1 VGWVAISCG
10 NLWVST
16 DFYGGFN
23 PAFGGFSRMQ
33 AETPHPQ
40 RCDALCLADVTWLK
54 FARGDKLT

>member
-1 VGWVAISCG
+1 
-10 NLWVST
+10 
-16 DFYGGFN
+16 
-23 PAFGGFSRMQ
+23 MQ